1 MDFNGQR
8 YFDIRHNN
16 DIYYPL
22 NLLGLQAL
30 PSDSTRREDSNV
42 LATGELDK
50 AQRKKEEMEEAQR
63 KDRRLREGCAHRRAK
78 GGKKFAHIF

>member
-1 MDFNGQR
+1 MGYMDFNGQR

-50 AQRKKEEMEEAQR
+50 AQRKKEEKVQHSFLNLFLSRPYLENELQP
-63 KDRRLREGCAHRRAK
+63 
-78 GGKKFAHIF
+78 